1 MEAGIPFLDAYLN
14 RDARSTGSRGMNF
27 AVAGSTALP
36 PNVLAQKNISVVITN
51 SSLSQQ
57 LNWMLTHFNS
67 MCHNPK
73 GLILL

>member
-14 RDARSTGSRGMNF
+14 KDAPSTRGRGMNF

-36 PNVLAQKNISVVITN
+36 PNVLAQKNISFLITN
-51 SSLSQQ
+51 SSLNRQ